1 LTRIKSGNS
10 GRRHLIHVS
19 DQAIGLGDH
28 IGMQIIKKIS
38 VHFAASGHDVTSR
51 IDLVFQSLPR

>member
-1 LTRIKSGNS
+1 M
-10 GRRHLIHVS
+10 IHVS